1 MNNLGNLHMNQK
13 KVDLAKK
20 YLHMAVENG
29 RNNSDAMYNLGCL
42 YEKQQEHYLA
52 EKYYL
57 MAIKH
62 NNRQAMN
69 NLGCMYKKQNKL
81 TCAEKYYLMAIEH
94 GSKMALYNL
103 GLFYEQLY
111 NFDPAIK
118 YYLKAILF
126 DAGTIHNIVRLIPK
140 VFLEQQLEIL
150 ELVPQIRTTDE
161 YFNRISIA
169 ARTLFLGK
177 KMEMT
182 RCLSNYLINDLVDI
196 CLSYY

>member
-1 MNNLGNLHMNQK
+1 
-13 KVDLAKK
+13 
-20 YLHMAVENG
+20 
-29 RNNSDAMYNLGCL
+29 
-42 YEKQQEHYLA
+42 
-52 EKYYL
+52 

-69 NLGCMYKKQNKL
+69 NLGCMYKKQNKFN
-81 TCAEKYYLMAIEH
+81 CAEKYYLMAIEH

-111 NFDPAIK
+111 NFNVAIK

-126 DAGTIHNIVRLIPK
+126 DSGTITNIVRLIPK
-140 VFLEQQLEIL
+140 VFQEQQLDIL

-169 ARTLFLGK
+169 TRTLFLGK

-182 RCLSNYLINDLVDI
+182 RCLSNYLIDDLVDI